1 MTGSPEEPEA
11 FNRRRHPRR
20 PVRIAGTAWV
30 VARVAAPPFKVEATD
45 VSAGGMML
53 HGTSG
58 AFIDLVPGDE
68 FLVGFPVDRQK
79 EDISVRGRLV
89 WKRMGLMTL
98 LGEWSFGIR
107 FNDTADSEIRRLLA
121 IAEVQR
127 EQAAGT

>member
-1 MTGSPEEPEA
+1 MTDAAGGSEA
-11 FNRRRHPRR
+11 YNRRRHARR

-30 VARVAAPPFKVEATD
+30 VARVAAPPFKVEVTD
-45 VSAGGMML
+45 VSLGGMML

-58 AFIDLVPGDE
+58 AFVDLVPGDE

-107 FNDTADSEIRRLLA
+107 FHDTAESEIRKLLD
-121 IAEVQR
+121 IAESQR
-127 EQAAGT
+127 EAAGGA